1 VGKLSNTDISQFPIL
16 RPTMIFSTEA
26 SITGLSIH
34 YTGNKLLNEDLI
46 LSEQP
51 ADTSDETLQQLLF
64 KFFTGSFEKVNEV
77 YRLWHPSGDLHLN
90 EIFHFASAIFNDKDL
105 FHEQSQKIASH
116 LFDISSHPKIK
127 SGELYIVHFDK
138 LQVEGELLEA
148 IGIFKSETKES
159 YLKTSVKKSKVNIDY
174 EEEAINIKKLDKGC
188 LIFNTDEKEGYKVA
202 VIDNT
207 NRQSEAVYWIDD
219 FLKLRVRNDEYT
231 QTNNVMGIY
240 KQFVTKQVDEVFEV
254 SKADKID
261 LLNRSIN
268 YFKAN
273 TEFDLDTFSNEV
285 IAHPDGIRE
294 FKRFKQQQEEELE
307 TPIADRFE
315 INGAAFKKQL
325 RTYKSV
331 LKLDRNFHIYI
342 HGNREM
348 IEKGYDESKGMSYY
362 KVYFN
367 EEQ

>member
-1 VGKLSNTDISQFPIL
+1 VGNSPLSGNFDL
-16 RPTMIFSTEA
+16 RTCAPMIFSTEA
-26 SITGLSIH
+26 AITALSIH
-34 YTGNKLLNEDLI
+34 YAGNKLLNEDLI
-46 LSEQP
+46 LSEAP
-51 ADTSDETLQQLLF
+51 ADTSDEVLRQLLF
-64 KFFTGSFEKVNEV
+64 RFFTGSFEKVNEV
-77 YRLWHPSGDLHLN
+77 YRFWHPSEDLDLN
-90 EIFHFASAIFNDKDL
+90 EVFHFARAIFADNES
-105 FHEQSQKIASH
+105 FHEQSTKIASH
-116 LFDISSHPKIK
+116 LFDISNHPKIK
-127 SGELYIVHFDK
+127 SGELYIAHFSQ
-138 LQVEGELLEA
+138 LQIEGELLEA
-148 IGIFKSETKES
+148 VGIFKSETKES
-159 YLKTSVKKSKVNIDY
+159 YLKTSVKKTKVKIGY
-174 EEEAINIKKLDKGC
+174 EEEAVNIKKLDKGC

-207 NRQSEAVYWIDD
+207 NRQSEAVYWTDD

-240 KQFVTKQVDEVFEV
+240 KKFVTHQVDEVFEV

-268 YFKAN
+268 YFKSN
-273 TEFDLDTFSNEV
+273 TEFDLDTFSSEV

-294 FKRFKQQQEEELE
+294 FKRFKQQQEQEFDS
-307 TPIADRFE
+307 PINDRFE
-315 INGAAFKKQL
+315 INGAAFKKQA
-325 RTYKSV
+325 RAYKSV

-348 IEKGYDESKGMSYY
+348 IEKGYDEVKGMSYY